1 MSISPNVIHVLRLM
15 SGGEYFS
22 GEQLGAL
29 LGVSRAAVWKQLQL
43 VDALGVSIERKR
55 GRGYRLSHHLSL
67 LDVEKILSFVDG
79 RTKEGVSE
87 LVVETELASTNKYLM
102 DRCTNREAIHGV
114 VVTAERQ
121 TAGRGRRGR
130 EWHSPFAANVY
141 LSIGWSFHQG
151 VAAIEGLSLAVG
163 VAICEA
169 LAFFGLNNA
178 ELKWPND
185 VLVDGK
191 KLGGVLIELAGDPA
205 GECHVIVG
213 VGLNVVMPSV
223 GVNTINQPWVDMHK
237 CGIDVDRNRL
247 IGQLLTQLVILLSG
261 YEKDRFFLYREP
273 WERLNAYKNQQVS
286 LVTPVKSI
294 TGLML
299 GVTSSGGLRLGV
311 NGEERVFLGGEV
323 SLRASL

>member
-1 MSISPNVIHVLRLM
+1 MPISPNVIHVLRLM

-43 VDALGVSIERKR
+43 VDALGVSVERKR
-55 GRGYRLSHHLSL
+55 GRGYRLLRHLSL
-67 LDVEKILSFVDG
+67 LDAEKILSFVD
-79 RTKEGVSE
+79 EGVKQQVSE
-87 LVVETELASTNKYLM
+87 LVVEIELASTNKYLM
-102 DRCTNREAIHGV
+102 DRCANRNSIHGV

-130 EWHSPFAANVY
+130 QWHSPFAANVY
-141 LSIGWSFHQG
+141 VSIGWTFYQG

-169 LAFFGLNNA
+169 LSFFGLNNV

-185 VLVDGK
+185 ILVDGK

-213 VGLNVVMPSV
+213 LGLNVAMPNI
-223 GVNTINQPWVDMHK
+223 GVENIHQPWVDMHS
-237 CGIDVDRNRL
+237 CGINVDRNRL
-247 IGQLLTQLVILLSG
+247 MGQLLTRLIILLSG
-261 YEKDRFFLYREP
+261 YEKDRFLLYREV
-273 WERLNAYKNQQVS
+273 WESLNAHKNQQVS
-286 LVTPVKSI
+286 LVTPVKSV

-299 GVTSSGGLRLGV
+299 GVTNSGGLRLEV
-311 NGEERVFLGGEV
+311 DGEEQVFLGGEV

>member
-1 MSISPNVIHVLRLM
+1 MPISPNVIHVLRLM

-43 VDALGVSIERKR
+43 VEALGVSIERKR
-55 GRGYRLSHHLSL
+55 GKGYRLSRDLSL
-67 LDVEKILSFVDG
+67 LDAEKILSFADSDA
-79 RTKEGVSE
+79 KDQISE
-87 LVVETELASTNKYLM
+87 LVVETELTSTNKYLM
-102 DRCTNREAIHGV
+102 DRCANRDSIHGV

-141 LSIGWSFHQG
+141 VSIGWSFHQG
-151 VAAIEGLSLAVG
+151 IAAIEGLSLAVG
-163 VAICEA
+163 VVVCEA
-169 LAFFGLNNA
+169 LSFFGLDKV

-185 VLVDGK
+185 ILVDGK

-213 VGLNVVMPSV
+213 LGLNVMMPSADV
-223 GVNTINQPWVDMHK
+223 DKINQPWIDMHS
-237 CGIDVDRNRL
+237 CGINVDRNRL
-247 IGQLLTQLVILLSG
+247 MGQLLTRLIVLLSG
-261 YEKDRFFLYREP
+261 YEKDRFLLYREM
-273 WERLNAYKNQQVS
+273 WERLNAHKNQQVS

-299 GVTSSGGLRLGV
+299 GVTNSGALRLEIDGD
-311 NGEERVFLGGEV
+311 EQVFLGGEV

>member
-1 MSISPNVIHVLRLM
+1 MPISPNVVHVLRLM

-55 GRGYRLSHHLSL
+55 GRGYRLSRHLSL
-67 LDVEKILSFVDG
+67 LDVEKILSFVDE
-79 RTKEGVSE
+79 RTKDHVSE
-87 LVVETELASTNKYLM
+87 LIVETELESTNKYLM
-102 DRCTNREAIHGV
+102 DRCVNRDVIHGV

-130 EWHSPFAANVY
+130 EWYSPFAANVY

-151 VAAIEGLSLAVG
+151 VASVEGLSLAVG

-169 LAFFGLNNA
+169 LAFFGLNSV

-185 VLVDGK
+185 VLVGGK

-205 GECHVIVG
+205 GECHVVVG
-213 VGLNVVMPSV
+213 LGLNVVMPTI
-223 GVNTINQPWVDMHK
+223 GVDKISQPWVDMHG

-247 IGQLLTQLVILLSG
+247 IGQLLTRLIVLLSG
-261 YEKDRFFLYREP
+261 YEKDRFLPYRET
-273 WERLNAYKNQQVS
+273 WEHLNAYKHQHVF
-286 LVTPVKSI
+286 LVTPMQSI
-294 TGLML
+294 CGLML
-299 GVTSSGGLRLGV
+299 GVTDSGGLRLEV
-311 NGEERVFLGGEV
+311 DGEEQVFLGGEV

>member
-43 VDALGVSIERKR
+43 VDALGVSVERKR
-55 GRGYRLSHHLSL
+55 GKGYRLSRHLSL
-67 LDVEKILSFVDG
+67 LGVDKILSFVSEEVKG
-79 RTKEGVSE
+79 EISE
-87 LVVETELASTNKYLM
+87 LVVETELASTNKFLM
-102 DRCTNREAIHGV
+102 DRCVNRDVVHGV

-141 LSIGWSFHQG
+141 VSIGWSFHQG
-151 VAAIEGLSLAVG
+151 VSAIEGLSLAVG
-163 VAICEA
+163 VAICET
-169 LAFFGLNNA
+169 LSFFGLHKV

-185 VLVDGK
+185 ILVDGK

-213 VGLNVVMPSV
+213 LGLNVVMPSV
-223 GVNTINQPWVDMHK
+223 GVDKIDQPWVDMHS
-237 CGIDVDRNRL
+237 CGIDVDRNHL
-247 IGQLLTQLVILLSG
+247 MGQLLTRLVTLLSG
-261 YEKDRFFLYREP
+261 YEKDRFLAYREA
-273 WERLNAYKNQQVS
+273 WERLNAHKDQQVS
-286 LVTPVKSI
+286 LVTPAKSI
-294 TGLML
+294 TGRML
-299 GVTSSGGLRLGV
+299 GVTTSGGLRLDV
-311 NGEERVFLGGEV
+311 DGEERVFLGGEV
-323 SLRASL
+323 SLRAPL